1 MKIRKGFVSNS
12 STTSFIV
19 ELQLY
24 DSVFSLAKKLIKI
37 ITDDKYKEL
46 NLEKQDKYE
55 FKSYSKKL
63 EIAESK
69 SIDNN
74 TPIMFPTYNFDTYII
89 KKNDGYY
96 VDTDHILLWEM
107 SLKTIKLDFDLTYNL
122 IEENLFFYI
131 LKYDVFGKFIK
142 NPMNIPCKNHNYP
155 YNSVELSNR
164 KLICL
169 ECERQKGTLKE
180 FKIANLEDPID
191 SFKINS
197 IGENSLN
204 HSKIL
209 NEFKYK
215 LNEMKKRKLL
225 EEKHWIEL
233 YIWGIKIFSEEAKTK
248 KPIFKI
254 VSEVSSYLIEI
265 GKQHDWKM
273 VMLGKYLLA
282 SILSFSEDIK
292 DIDYSISLFEE
303 IKFRMQSKMPE
314 FYSTEYYRKAV
325 NKKLNY
331 NRGEKIENSNRI
343 CKQ

>member
-1 MKIRKGFVSNS
+1 MK
-12 STTSFIV
+12 
-19 ELQLY
+19 LY
-24 DSVFSLAKKLIKI
+24 DSVFLLAKKIIKI
-37 ITDDKYKEL
+37 IINNKYKEL

-55 FKSYSKKL
+55 FQIYSKKL

-74 TPIMFPTYNFDTYII
+74 TPVMFPTNNFNTYIV

-96 VDTDHILLWEM
+96 VDTDHVLSWEM
-107 SLKTIKLDFDLTYNL
+107 FLKTIKLDFDLTHNL
-122 IEENLFFYI
+122 IEENLLFYI

-142 NPMNIPCKNHNYP
+142 NPMNTMNIPCKNHNYP

-191 SFKINS
+191 SFKIIS

-215 LNEMKKRKLL
+215 LKEMKKRKQL
-225 EEKHWIEL
+225 EEKHWMEL
-233 YIWGIKIFSEEAKTK
+233 YFWGKKIFLEEVKTK
-248 KPIFKI
+248 KPNFKF

-265 GKQHDWKM
+265 GKQIDWKM
-273 VMLGKYLLA
+273 IMLGKYLLA